1 MDFSSDVLI
10 DFGLNLAGF
19 IVAAILIYVLLGKAR
34 HNKRP
39 AVNVS
44 NKIMEV
50 KKIAGGAKDAV
61 VGSRIDPEFIP
72 LSQRIEGE
80 KSIAISSDTS
90 TDDVTRPTSPIT
102 PEVRRKNR
110 RAIYEEARRLLASGK
125 SHGDLLHQLP
135 LTEGELEMLSV
146 AGKA

>member
-19 IVAAILIYVLLGKAR
+19 VIAAVLIYILFGR
-34 HNKRP
+34 TRQNMRP
-39 AVNVS
+39 PAEDS
-44 NKIMEV
+44 KKIMEV
-50 KKIAGGAKDAV
+50 KKIAGEAKDAV

-72 LSQRIEGE
+72 LSRRIEGKE
-80 KSIAISSDTS
+80 IIATSSGAS
-90 TDDVTRPTSPIT
+90 KEDVTRPTSSMT